1 MGRLGQSYF
10 CGCDVSRL
18 DSVFDEKLGAGIA
31 ESGGMDGVADGSGQ
45 AAEALAE
52 KKAWGFHSW
61 TPFSTASSSSLT
73 FTKIEPPS
81 L

>member
-1 MGRLGQSYF
+1 M
-10 CGCDVSRL
+10 
-18 DSVFDEKLGAGIA
+18 FDEKLGAGIA
-31 ESGGMDGVADGSGQ
+31 ESGGMDEVADRSGE
-45 AAEALAE
+45 AAEAFAE
-52 KKAWGFHSW
+52 KKAGGFHSW

>member
-1 MGRLGQSYF
+1 MRGLHT
-10 CGCDVSRL
+10 
-18 DSVFDEKLGAGIA
+18 VFEEKLGFGIA
-31 ESGGMDGVADGSGQ
+31 EAGRFDHPTDRPKNGAV
-45 AAEALAE
+45 ALAE
-52 KKAWGFHSW
+52 VEAGGLHSW

>member
-1 MGRLGQSYF
+1 M
-10 CGCDVSRL
+10 SRL
-18 DSVFDEKLGAGIA
+18 DSVFDEKLGL
-31 ESGGMDGVADGSGQ
+31 GVAEPTCLNEVADLACVL
-45 AAEALAE
+45 AAALAE
-52 KKAWGFHSW
+52 VEARGFHSW

>member
-1 MGRLGQSYF
+1 MGGLEP
-10 CGCDVSRL
+10 
-18 DSVFDEKLGAGIA
+18 VFEEKLGAGIP
-31 ESGGMDGVADGSGQ
+31 ESGGLDEVADLACVL
-45 AAEALAE
+45 AAALAE

>member
-1 MGRLGQSYF
+1 L
-10 CGCDVSRL
+10 
-18 DSVFDEKLGAGIA
+18 
-31 ESGGMDGVADGSGQ
+31 
-45 AAEALAE
+45 AAALAE

>member
-1 MGRLGQSYF
+1 MDGLNA
-10 CGCDVSRL
+10 VE
-18 DSVFDEKLGAGIA
+18 VEKLGARIA
-31 ESGGMDGVADGSGQ
+31 EPAGADHF
-45 AAEALAE
+45 ADRAKERVEAFAEVEAG
-52 KKAWGFHSW
+52 GFHSW